1 MNPSQLWETTMNPE
15 TRVVK
20 RVELEDVLEADEMF
34 TILMGG
40 KVEPRKE
47 FIYQHS
53 AEVEELDV

>member
-40 KVEPRKE
+40 KVEPRKD